1 MKSELL
7 ANNHD
12 HEVVRNDHEVVS
24 RTKKTRASQKAKRMP
39 KKAGKRAA
47 QEGEK
52 RESSTHVF
60 NPDTKRL
67 VLRTGVIGMR
77 ILLAAAKKRE
87 KASFGD
93 GAGFDFGAGAKKR
106 QKVEKVEPEGWG
118 IVPKT
123 APANEPV
130 VHTGASLSFGDMSI

>member
-1 MKSELL
+1 MTRMTMTRMTMTRKKQKSRRVAES
-7 ANNHD
+7 
-12 HEVVRNDHEVVS
+12 E
-24 RTKKTRASQKAKRMP
+24 KMP
-39 KKAGKRAA
+39 KKVEKRAA
-47 QEGEK
+47 QEGEEK

-93 GAGFDFGAGAKKR
+93 SGGFDFGAGAKKR

-130 VHTGASLSFGDMSI
+130 VHTGASLSFADMSI